1 MKAIVTN
8 AEADLLL
15 WAWRGQHML
24 VEAFVEQ
31 SPLLY
36 GQEEVE
42 RVLIQ
47 PLRSCNLRLTSSQQ
61 TPLLKPLLSNSGMVW
76 GPSFISVSPFPPPVY
91 IGAVYICVCV
101 RVCTE
106 ARRQHRLIPQVA
118 TS

>member
-31 SPLLY
+31 SPLFY

-61 TPLLKPLLSNSGMVW
+61 TPLLKPLLSNSGMGW
-76 GPSFISVSPFPPPVY
+76 GPSFISVSPFPPSRVY
-91 IGAVYICVCV
+91 RCSVHMCV
-101 RVCTE
+101 RVCAQRPE
-106 ARRQHRLIPQVA
+106 DNIDSFLR
-118 TS
+118 